1 MNKMLRLSVF
11 AVLVH
16 CVLPGAAA
24 AETKDDDAYT
34 ALPIELVED
43 VAHSIRR
50 THAETGV
57 EKLSERLLQAMR
69 DVPRHAFVPPQ
80 LRPYAYFDVPLPV
93 GHDQNISQPFLI
105 ALMIELVDIK
115 ATDVVFETGTGAGYQ
130 AAILS
135 KLAKQVFSVEVVA
148 PLARRAQSLIA
159 EMGYENVEIRHA
171 DGFYG
176 WRDRGPY
183 DAMIIK
189 EAINFLPGPLLN
201 QLKPGGRLI
210 APIGPL
216 DRGQML
222 TLVEKS
228 ATGAIKETPLIP
240 VRFSPLHGG
249 ERI

>member
-1 MNKMLRLSVF
+1 MKNILRLSIF
-11 AVLVH
+11 AVLAY
-16 CVLPGAAA
+16 CALLGPSAAA
-24 AETKDDDAYT
+24 DERDDAYT
-34 ALPIELVED
+34 ALRIELVED
-43 VAHSIRR
+43 VAQSIQR
-50 THAETGV
+50 TRAETGV
-57 EKLSERLLQAMR
+57 AALNERLLQAMR
-69 DVPRHAFVPPQ
+69 DVPRHKFVPPP
-80 LRPYAYFDVPLPV
+80 LRAYAYFDVPLPV
-93 GHDQNISQPFLI
+93 GHEQNISQPFLI
-105 ALMIELVDIK
+105 ALMIELADIK
-115 ATDVVFETGTGAGYQ
+115 ASDIVFETGTGAGYQ

-148 PLARRAQSLIA
+148 PLAKRAQTLIA

-189 EAINFLPGPLLN
+189 EAINHLPGPLLN

-228 ATGAIKETPLIP
+228 ETGAIKETPLIP
-240 VRFSPLHGG
+240 VRFSPLQGG